1 MNLTDSHCHLD
12 YPDTNIDEA
21 VQEAEQA
28 GVTRLLTV
36 SVKLSDPSPVFLS
49 EKYPNVFASVGVHP
63 EYAAEEEEGTTVEAL
78 CRASQHPKVIGFG
91 ETGLD
96 YHYNSDTK
104 EAQKRL
110 FRIHLKA
117 AKKTG
122 LPVIIHTRDAE
133 EDTLEILKSEA
144 SPSLKGVLHC
154 FSSRAFLAT
163 EALKL
168 GFYVSASGIITF
180 GKAEELRQTFK
191 EIPLERLL
199 VETDSPYLSP
209 VPFRGKTNRPSHVV
223 KTAEKLAE
231 IKGISVEEL
240 SEITTRNFLTLF
252 GKAV

>member
-1 MNLTDSHCHLD
+1 M
-12 YPDTNIDEA
+12 
-21 VQEAEQA
+21 
-28 GVTRLLTV
+28 
-36 SVKLSDPSPVFLS
+36 
-49 EKYPNVFASVGVHP
+49 
-63 EYAAEEEEGTTVEAL
+63 
-78 CRASQHPKVIGFG
+78 
-91 ETGLD
+91 
-96 YHYNSDTK
+96 
-104 EAQKRL
+104 

-209 VPFRGKTNRPSHVV
+209 VPFRGKTNRPSYVV